1 MAFDVRHRAAT
12 PGYFDVMGVP
22 LLRGRT
28 FRAGDGLDDP
38 RVAVVNRTFA
48 DRWFPDGDALGQEI
62 TFDRIP
68 DENSVWRTIV
78 GVVEDER
85 QRSLV
90 QPADPEVWEP
100 MAQDWGRARLVVLKT
115 SGAPADLD
123 GALRGVLGGLDPTL
137 PVIGLRPMQQIVD
150 DASTDARFLLF
161 LFNVFGVL
169 AFLLAMAGVY
179 GVTAQSVRRRIPEF
193 GVRLALGA
201 GGAAV
206 SRLVLSRVLA
216 LSLAGTAAG
225 VVMGLL
231 GAGFLD
237 ALLFEVGS
245 RDALTFG
252 LVPILLLAAALLS
265 AWLPAR
271 RAGRVDPVES
281 LRAG

>member
-1 MAFDVRHRAAT
+1 
-12 PGYFDVMGVP
+12 
-22 LLRGRT
+22 
-28 FRAGDGLDDP
+28 
-38 RVAVVNRTFA
+38 VVNRAFA
-48 DRWFPDGDALGQEI
+48 DAWFPDGDALGQEI

-78 GVVEDER
+78 GVVDDER

-90 QPADPEVWEP
+90 QPAGQEVWEP
-100 MAQDWGRARLVVLKT
+100 MAQDWGRARLVVLRT

-123 GALRGVLGGLDPTL
+123 GALRSVLAGLDPAL
-137 PVIGLRPMQQIVD
+137 PMIGLRPMQDVVD
-150 DASTDARFLLF
+150 EASADARFLLF

-201 GGAAV
+201 GSGAV
-206 SRLVLSRVLA
+206 SRLVLTRVAALA
-216 LSLAGTAAG
+216 LTGTAAG
-225 VVMGLL
+225 VILGLL
-231 GAGFLD
+231 GAGFLET
-237 ALLFEVGS
+237 LLFQVGS

-271 RAGRVDPVES
+271 RAARVDPVES
-281 LRAG
+281 LRGG